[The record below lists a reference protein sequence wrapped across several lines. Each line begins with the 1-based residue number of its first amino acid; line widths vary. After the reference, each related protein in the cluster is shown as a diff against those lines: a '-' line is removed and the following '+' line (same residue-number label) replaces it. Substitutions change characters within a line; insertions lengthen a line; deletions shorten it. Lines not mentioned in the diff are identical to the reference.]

1 MYEIEIHKLFS
12 SSSNLSKKR
21 KIKIGKSKWTW
32 KNLTAKEKK
41 IKFLVTQKEENC
53 KWKWGLWDWENLRWM
68 LVGTNVRRKGRRR
81 RNKVGEDGGVR

>member
-53 KWKWGLWDWENLRWM
+53 KWKWGLWDWKICDGCWWGLTCAE
-68 LVGTNVRRKGRRR
+68 KEE
-81 RNKVGEDGGVR
+81 GEGIKWVKMEA

>member
-32 KNLTAKEKK
+32 KNLTAKKPGNGNGVCGIGK
-41 IKFLVTQKEENC
+41 ICDGCWWGLTCAEKEEGEGI
-53 KWKWGLWDWENLRWM
+53 KWVKMGA
-68 LVGTNVRRKGRRR
+68 
-81 RNKVGEDGGVR
+81 